1 MSQGEGLHF
10 SGLLMRVERQLSR
23 DLSRADGLEE
33 SLRIC
38 YEAACKVGD
47 LDCGGVYLFDQDSG
61 ALDLVFHRNLS
72 DEFVAA
78 TCHFGP
84 DSPNARLVNAGTP
97 VYMNHGDIIAMD
109 DIRKR
114 EDLRFVAVV
123 PIRARKQIVGCLNLA
138 SRKYESIPVAAQ
150 SALETLAG
158 QIGQAVLREQ
168 TLQQLKEREENL
180 DTFFDSVRDFLF
192 VLDIKGNMLRVNS
205 TVLDRLGYR
214 GEELIGRSVLMV
226 HPEPRRD
233 EALEILGGML
243 AGTVDYCPVPL
254 VCKDGSQI
262 PVATRVSEGRW
273 NGRPA
278 LFGVSRDVG
287 DRIRAQRELE
297 ESEARYRS
305 MFEDN
310 KAIKLLVDPESGLV
324 VEANS
329 AAGEFYGRSREAL
342 TGTPVRDLLVGDDLA
357 MPCSTED
364 ARVVS
369 QRHRIKDGSVR
380 EVELHCSTLFF
391 GERRLVYAI
400 VHDVTERKRAER
412 ERQSNM
418 HFLERMMDT
427 IPLPVFYKDTTGI
440 YLGCNQAYADFLGKA
455 KLEIIG
461 NTMDVAGTGEV
472 ARLCQLKDE
481 ALLASPGFQV
491 YEHYM
496 YNGSGEKRNVLFYK
510 ASFNNVEG
518 TLGGI
523 IGAMVDVTDEVEA
536 RTEREGLID
545 KLTRALEDVK
555 TLRGFLPICSSC
567 KKIRDDSGYWQ
578 QIEAYISTH
587 SNAEFSHS
595 ICPECYKDLY
605 PDLAAEDDDA

>member
-1 MSQGEGLHF
+1 
-10 SGLLMRVERQLSR
+10 
-23 DLSRADGLEE
+23 
-33 SLRIC
+33 
-38 YEAACKVGD
+38 
-47 LDCGGVYLFDQDSG
+47 
-61 ALDLVFHRNLS
+61 
-72 DEFVAA
+72 
-78 TCHFGP
+78 
-84 DSPNARLVNAGTP
+84 
-97 VYMNHGDIIAMD
+97 
-109 DIRKR
+109 
-114 EDLRFVAVV
+114 
-123 PIRARKQIVGCLNLA
+123 
-138 SRKYESIPVAAQ
+138 
-150 SALETLAG
+150 
-158 QIGQAVLREQ
+158 
-168 TLQQLKEREENL
+168 
-180 DTFFDSVRDFLF
+180 
-192 VLDIKGNMLRVNS
+192 
-205 TVLDRLGYR
+205 VLDRLGYR

-481 ALLASPGFQV
+481 ALMASPGFQV